1 VVFQEQSRRSKLGSK
16 QRHETMSK
24 VGTDGSTGYAKAAEQ
39 RHETMSEVGTN
50 GLTGLQEAAANRLV
64 PETYAV
70 DYVVP
75 GGIAALGKAEYGRLA
90 QQRQAKKAASAGM
103 TKRQLADL
111 TRQEKKEQQTELEDL
126 DYEGAKEL
134 IVHVASSTLKPIEAF
149 QELYPQLG
157 WSKFEAKVKKL
168 VGLGQL
174 LQSKFGGYPGVT
186 QLLSEARA
194 QSKGK

>member
-1 VVFQEQSRRSKLGSK
+1 
-16 QRHETMSK
+16 MSK
-24 VGTDGSTGYAKAAEQ
+24 VGDD
-39 RHETMSEVGTN
+39 
-50 GLTGLQEAAANRLV
+50 GLTGFQEAGKQRV
-64 PETYAV
+64 GETYAV

-75 GGIAALGKAEYGRLA
+75 GGIAALGKAVYGRLA
-90 QQRQAKKAASAGM
+90 QQRQRQKAASAGM
-103 TKRQLADL
+103 MTLRQLADL

-126 DYEGAKEL
+126 DHEGAKEL
-134 IVHVASSTLKPIEAF
+134 IVHVASSTLEPIEAF

-168 VGLGQL
+168 VGVGQL
-174 LQSKFGGYPGVT
+174 RESKFCGYPGVT